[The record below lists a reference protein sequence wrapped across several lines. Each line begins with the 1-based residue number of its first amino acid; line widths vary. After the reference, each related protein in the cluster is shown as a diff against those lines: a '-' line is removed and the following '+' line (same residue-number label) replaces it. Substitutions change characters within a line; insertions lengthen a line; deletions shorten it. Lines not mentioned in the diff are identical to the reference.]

1 MTDVINIHNS
11 INNESNTDNVDNH
24 YRAEINSDD
33 SPREH
38 YTRDKKNKIYHYLLD
53 QLRKNKYIY
62 SKSSEYYRYMN
73 LKMVIPCLFLS
84 SVASIIS
91 FVSSSGSI
99 ADTSKNYFALSV
111 GIIASLST
119 LIQSINSNVGFAT
132 KNELFEKCA
141 DEYAKLIIKVEFEM
155 LAPNEHYQEFVN
167 DIEEQINKIQQ
178 SCKYFPPQFII
189 DQYIKNKKKLDE
201 LDDDDDLTKIVL
213 H

>member
-1 MTDVINIHNS
+1 MTDIINIHNS
-11 INNESNTDNVDNH
+11 INNESHTDQQDHPDV
-24 YRAEINSDD
+24 NSDE

-38 YTRDKKNKIYHYLLD
+38 YSRDKKNKIYHYLLD

-84 SVASIIS
+84 SMASIIS
-91 FVSSSGSI
+91 FVSSSGAIS
-99 ADTSKNYFALSV
+99 DSSKNYFALSV
-111 GIIASLST
+111 GIIASIST

-167 DIEEQINKIQQ
+167 DIEEQMNKIQQ

-189 DQYIKNKKKLDE
+189 DQYIKNKKELDE
-201 LDDDDDLTKIVL
+201 LDDDDDLTRIVTVK
-213 H
+213 

>member
-1 MTDVINIHNS
+1 MGDVINIHNS
-11 INNESNTDNVDNH
+11 INNESNTDNQDL
-24 YRAEINSDD
+24 NSNE
-33 SPREH
+33 SHIEH

-84 SVASIIS
+84 SLASIIS
-91 FVSSSGSI
+91 FVSSSGAI
-99 ADTSKNYFALSV
+99 ADSSKNYFALSV
-111 GIIASLST
+111 GVIASLST

-155 LAPNEHYQEFVN
+155 LAPNEHYQQFVN
-167 DIEEQINKIQQ
+167 DIEEQMNKIQQ

-189 DQYIKNKKKLDE
+189 DDYIKNKKELDE
-201 LDDDDDLTKIVL
+201 LDDDDDLTRIVV

>member
-1 MTDVINIHNS
+1 MTDIINIHNS
-11 INNESNTDNVDNH
+11 INNESNT
-24 YRAEINSDD
+24 ETNSDE

-84 SVASIIS
+84 SMASIIS

-99 ADTSKNYFALSV
+99 ADSNKNYFALSV

-155 LAPNEHYQEFVN
+155 LAPNEHYQQFVD
-167 DIEEQINKIQQ
+167 DIEEQMNKIQQ

-189 DQYIKNKKKLDE
+189 DEYVKNKKKLDE
-201 LDDDDDLTKIVL
+201 LDDDDDLTKIVS